1 MTQGVQAQDLFDLK
15 SVSQALAADDQV
27 YFVENS
33 IDAASNSYQSRLK
46 RANPAGNVQ
55 DVAANGRLNVQ
66 PAVAG
71 KQLYY
76 AATVGDAKSQ
86 LFTVETNGSESTQ
99 LTTNT
104 PDEAVTAVMA
114 TADGTNIYFTTTET
128 TELPKLPNQEKFPQT
143 RHVTRLINKA
153 DGYGWLPQRVT
164 YRLRRYVPAT
174 GVVEEVAQHGF
185 AFNLTS
191 VSADGR
197 YVTLLHDA
205 QPANDRD
212 FTHHAYRLDTQT
224 GVEVDL
230 TASFSHGHFED
241 ATLSPDG
248 RRVALVG
255 DNGAAGRHTVAN
267 VYVVPATGGELVS
280 LTDELDADPAPE
292 FAGDFVQQPGTKLVR
307 WLDAQRVVFVTAFH
321 GHSQLY
327 VGNEAGIQLVDDTA
341 RQIVDFDV
349 IDGETLALSVSY
361 QDCPSQL
368 VTFPLAGGEETVRY
382 DPNAAY
388 EDTHEF
394 AHPQRFDYTA
404 ADGQALEGWY
414 LPALKTAGKTPVLLY
429 VHGGPHANYGEAFFY
444 EFQVHASRG
453 YGVVFFNPRGS
464 TSYGQ
469 AFESHVN
476 GHYGEDDYT
485 DVMTG
490 LDVAL
495 KTFPEL
501 DADRQYIAG
510 GSYGGFMTTWAVG
523 HTQRFAAAVAQR
535 SVTNWISLFGISDI
549 GFYFNPEEL
558 GVDLFADG
566 GFTAYWQQS
575 PLAYAQHVTTP
586 IRLLHGEWDM
596 RCPISQSEEFFTA
609 VKRNGVDADF
619 IRYPQSFHG
628 VSRNGLPSLRI
639 QRIDDMTSWFT
650 AHPAVKRD

>member
-1 MTQGVQAQDLFDLK
+1 MSQGVKAQDLFELK
-15 SVSQALAADDQV
+15 SVSQTLAVGDQIYV
-27 YFVENS
+27 VENG
-33 IDAASNSYQSRLK
+33 IDEASNRYWSRLK
-46 RANPAGNVQ
+46 RVNSAGTTQ
-55 DVAANGRLNVQ
+55 DVAVNGRLNRQ

-71 KQLYY
+71 DQVYY
-76 AATVGDAKSQ
+76 AAQVEDAKPQ
-86 LFTVETNGSESTQ
+86 LFTVAPTGGDATQ
-99 LTTNT
+99 LTTTT
-104 PDEAVTAVMA
+104 PDEAVETIIAA
-114 TADGTNIYFTTTET
+114 ADGSSVYFTTTET
-128 TELPKLPNQEKFPQT
+128 TELPKLPNQETFPTT

-153 DGYGWLPQRVT
+153 DGYGWLPQHVT
-164 YRLRRYVPAT
+164 HRLRRYLPAT
-174 GVVEEVAQHGF
+174 GAVEEVCQRGF
-185 AFNLTS
+185 AFSLTS

-197 YVTLLHDA
+197 YVTLLHDD

-212 FTHHAYRLDTQT
+212 FTRGAYCVDTQT
-224 GVEVDL
+224 GTTVNL
-230 TASFSHGHFED
+230 TTSLTHGHFED

-248 RRVALVG
+248 QQVALVG
-255 DNGAAGRHTVAN
+255 DNGVAGRHTVAN
-267 VYVVPATGGELVS
+267 VYVVAATGGELTS
-280 LTDELDADPAPE
+280 LTDDLDADPAPE
-292 FAGDFVQQPGTKLVR
+292 FAGDFVQQPGSKLVR
-307 WLDAQRVVFVTAFH
+307 WLDAQRVVFVTAYH

-327 VGNEAGIQLVDDTA
+327 VGNQAGIQLVDDTA

-368 VTFPLAGGEETVRY
+368 VTFSLTDKGETVRY

-388 EDTHEF
+388 ENTHEF

-414 LPALKTAGKTPVLLY
+414 LPAQTQAAKTPVLLY

-453 YGVVFFNPRGS
+453 YGVAFFNPRGS

-476 GHYGEDDYT
+476 GHYGEDDYS
-485 DVMTG
+485 DVLTG

-495 KTFPEL
+495 EKFPEL

-523 HTQRFAAAVAQR
+523 HTKRFAAAVSQR

-558 GVDLFADG
+558 GVDLFAEG
-566 GFTAYWQQS
+566 GVAAYWKQS
-575 PLAYAQHVTTP
+575 PLAYAQNVTTP

-609 VKRNGVDADF
+609 VKRNGVDADL

-650 AHPAVKRD
+650 AHPTVRRD